1 MNRAP
6 ATFKSHNKHK
16 ERKAP
21 FSAANYCMI
30 TSFFAPKSKRAAD
43 EATDAASA
51 KSDEDI
57 KRQRVSIPSAIIATK
72 NSSPEVGELLSHLID
87 TPNNTHTWRQALLR
101 HTSSQSFATLAKFLA
116 ADRKSYTVF
125 PPSCDVFSALNLT
138 PVQDVK
144 IVIVGQD
151 PYHGP
156 GQAHG
161 LSFSVR
167 KGVKIPASL
176 KNIYKELTDDPNV
189 DFPAGGRMPNHGYLE
204 RWAKQGV
211 LMLNSILTVREGLPN
226 SHGKRGWESFSDEI
240 IRILDRESE
249 ASNKGLVFLLWGK
262 PASAKAQAILRRN
275 GRTRHTIIC
284 TSHPSPL
291 GATKTDSPFLGSKCF
306 SRANE
311 ALKKLGMEP
320 IDWNVDGD
328 LK

>member
-1 MNRAP
+1 
-6 ATFKSHNKHK
+6 
-16 ERKAP
+16 
-21 FSAANYCMI
+21 MI

-43 EATDAASA
+43 EATASASA

-101 HTSSQSFATLAKFLA
+101 HTSSQSFAALAKFLA

-125 PPSCDVFSALNLT
+125 PPACDVFSALNLT

-211 LMLNSILTVREGLPN
+211 LMLNSILTVRAGLPN

-275 GRTRHTIIC
+275 GRTRHKIIC

-311 ALKKLGMEP
+311 ALTKLGMEP